1 MWAAHDDLEDGMIR
15 KLGAASLLALGLV
28 AGAAFA
34 QEGEPAPGEGAAP
47 VEQAPAEAAPAE
59 QAPVVAVIPAEVQ
72 ALLDDTR
79 PVTEI
84 ETGEL
89 RNRARAARGFA
100 KQQGL
105 PDDVRGRLQ
114 QIAEAARAE
123 LDARASQQ
131 KAAEPEQ
138 PPAPAEQPPVP
149 AEQPVEQAAPVEPA
163 PAPAEQ
169 PVEQAAPAEP
179 AAPVVEQPA
188 EQAAPADGESAQPLK
203 KRKKISTEQAPVQTE
218 QPVEQPVEQAA
229 PVEQPPA
236 ATQEQA
242 APATPPVVDK
252 KEVQELDAN
261 AGNPEAEKKAKAY
274 LSDETPVDSLSDD
287 DLKARLD
294 GMRDLMADNELSQKT
309 ERALRKKLQAE
320 RDVLRARIATKEA
333 AAEQEKLKAEA
344 AKAAE
349 QQKKAEDEAAVQGTA
364 PKGDKGNKKS
374 RIVIAPQITINTPV
388 REVLRDRR
396 RSEDLSDSELR
407 RRVKVFRDA
416 QARNDWEDFDEQD
429 QLFWRE
435 SMRRDRELLRRR
447 MAEERRQRQE
457 ELAMNADDFDFEVE
471 DEFQPGRKA
480 PRNVFEA
487 EADDEELEEI
497 LIAPPKKKVR
507 QRYTV
512 EDIADRE
519 ELRDAMPRIEID
531 TIRFGFNEAFVR
543 EEEVDNLDRIAAII
557 ERVLRKRPREV
568 FLIEGHTDAVGS
580 DPYNLKLSR
589 ARAEAVKK
597 ALTTYY
603 VISPRNLQTVGLG
616 ERYLK
621 IPTAEPEG
629 ENRRVSISRATPLV
643 GELDE

>member
-1 MWAAHDDLEDGMIR
+1 MIR
-15 KLGAASLLALGLV
+15 KLGAVSLLALGLV
-28 AGAAFA
+28 AGAALA
-34 QEGEPAPGEGAAP
+34 QEGEPAPGEAP

-59 QAPVVAVIPAEVQ
+59 APAAEAAPVEQAPAVAAIPAEVQ

-79 PVTEI
+79 PVSEI

-89 RNRARAARGFA
+89 RSRARAARGFA

-114 QIAEAARAE
+114 QIAQEARTE
-123 LDARASQQ
+123 MDARASQP

-138 PPAPAEQPPVP
+138 PPAPAEP
-149 AEQPVEQAAPVEPA
+149 
-163 PAPAEQ
+163 

-179 AAPVVEQPA
+179 PP
-188 EQAAPADGESAQPLK
+188 APA
-203 KRKKISTEQAPVQTE
+203 E

-229 PVEQPPA
+229 PAEPPPPPAEPPVEQAAPAEQPAPVEQAAPAEQPPAPPEQPVEQAAPASEPAAPVEQPPA
-236 ATQEQA
+236 AAQEQA
-242 APATPPVVDK
+242 APAAPPVVDK

-261 AGNPEAEKKAKAY
+261 AGTPEAEKKARAY
-274 LSDETPVDSLSDD
+274 LADETPVDSLSDD

-309 ERALRKKLQAE
+309 ERALRKRLQAE
-320 RDVLRARIATKEA
+320 REVLRARIAAKEA
-333 AAEQEKLKAEA
+333 AAEQEKLTAEA

-349 QQKKAEDEAAVQGTA
+349 QQKKAEQEAAAQGTA
-364 PKGDKGNKKS
+364 PKGDKGNKKP
-374 RIVIAPQITINTPV
+374 RIVIVPQITINTPV
-388 REVLRDRR
+388 TEVLRDRR

-416 QARNDWEDFDEQD
+416 QGRNDWEDFDEQD
-429 QLFWRE
+429 QMFWRE

-457 ELAMNADDFDFEVE
+457 ELAMNEDDFDFEVV

-487 EADDEELEEI
+487 EADDQELEDI

-543 EEEVDNLDRIAAII
+543 EEEVDSLDRIAAII
-557 ERVLRKRPREV
+557 ERVLRKRPREI

-580 DPYNLKLSR
+580 DAYNLKLSR

>member
-1 MWAAHDDLEDGMIR
+1 MIR
-15 KLGAASLLALGLV
+15 KLGAVSLVALGLF
-28 AGAAFA
+28 AGSAWA

-47 VEQAPAEAAPAE
+47 VEQAPATDQPADAAPVAEEAAA
-59 QAPVVAVIPAEVQ
+59 AVIPAEVQ

-84 ETGEL
+84 ETNEL
-89 RNRARAARGFA
+89 RERARAARNFV

-114 QIAEAARAE
+114 QIAKEARAE
-123 LDARASQQ
+123 LDARGNQP
-131 KAAEPEQ
+131 KKAEPEQ
-138 PPAPAEQPPVP
+138 TPPPAEPATEP
-149 AEQPVEQAAPVEPA
+149 PVEQAAPVEQPPA
-163 PAPAEQ
+163 PA
-169 PVEQAAPAEP
+169 
-179 AAPVVEQPA
+179 
-188 EQAAPADGESAQPLK
+188 
-203 KRKKISTEQAPVQTE
+203 E

-229 PVEQPPA
+229 PVEAPPA
-236 ATQEQA
+236 PAEQPVEQPVEQA
-242 APATPPVVDK
+242 APLGQPVEQPPVIAEPPVEQPAAKAVEQAPAAPPVVDK

-261 AGNPEAEKKAKAY
+261 AGNPEAEKKARAF
-274 LSDETPVDSLSDD
+274 LADETPAGQLSDD

-294 GMRDLMADNELSQKT
+294 AMRDLMADNELSQKT
-309 ERALRKKLQAE
+309 ERALRKRLQADRE
-320 RDVLRARIATKEA
+320 VLRARLDAKQA
-333 AAEQEKLKAEA
+333 AAEQDRLKAEA

-349 QQKKAEDEAAVQGTA
+349 QQAKAEAEAAAQGTA
-364 PKGDKGNKKS
+364 PKGDKGKKP
-374 RIVIAPQITINTPV
+374 RIVIVPQITINTPV
-388 REVLRDRR
+388 TEVLRDRR
-396 RSEDLSDSELR
+396 RSEDLTDGELR
-407 RRVKVFRDA
+407 RRVQVFRDA
-416 QARNDWEDFDEQD
+416 QGRDDWQDFDEED

-447 MAEERRQRQE
+447 MAEERRMRQE
-457 ELAMNADDFDFEVE
+457 ELAMADEE
-471 DEFQPGRKA
+471 DDIEIIDEYQPGRKA

-487 EADDEELEEI
+487 EADDEELEDV

-507 QRYTV
+507 QRYTI
-512 EDIADRE
+512 EEIADRE

-543 EEEVDNLDRIAAII
+543 EEEVGNLDRIAAIM
-557 ERVLRKRPREV
+557 ERVLRKNPREI

-580 DPYNLKLSR
+580 DAYNLKLSR
-589 ARAEAVKK
+589 ARAEAVKR

-643 GELDE
+643 GELQD

>member
-1 MWAAHDDLEDGMIR
+1 MIR
-15 KLGAASLLALGLV
+15 KLGAVSLLALGLV
-28 AGAAFA
+28 AGGAWA

-59 QAPVVAVIPAEVQ
+59 QAPVVAAIPAEVQ

-114 QIAEAARAE
+114 QIAQEARTE
-123 LDARASQQ
+123 LDARANQQ

-138 PPAPAEQPPVP
+138 PPAPAEQQPAPAEQPVEQAAPPEPPPAP

-169 PVEQAAPAEP
+169 PVEQAAPAAEP
-179 AAPVVEQPA
+179 AAPVAEQPA
-188 EQAAPADGESAQPLK
+188 
-203 KRKKISTEQAPVQTE
+203 
-218 QPVEQPVEQAA
+218 EQAA

-242 APATPPVVDK
+242 APAAPPVVDK

-274 LSDETPVDSLSDD
+274 LADETPVDSLSDD

-349 QQKKAEDEAAVQGTA
+349 QQKKAEDEAAAQGTA
-364 PKGDKGNKKS
+364 PKGDKGNKKP

-388 REVLRDRR
+388 TEVLRDRR

-416 QARNDWEDFDEQD
+416 QGRNDWEDFDEQD

-507 QRYTV
+507 QRYTI

-580 DPYNLKLSR
+580 DSYNLKLSR

>member
-1 MWAAHDDLEDGMIR
+1 
-15 KLGAASLLALGLV
+15 
-28 AGAAFA
+28 
-34 QEGEPAPGEGAAP
+34 
-47 VEQAPAEAAPAE
+47 
-59 QAPVVAVIPAEVQ
+59 
-72 ALLDDTR
+72 
-79 PVTEI
+79 
-84 ETGEL
+84 
-89 RNRARAARGFA
+89 
-100 KQQGL
+100 
-105 PDDVRGRLQ
+105 
-114 QIAEAARAE
+114 
-123 LDARASQQ
+123 
-131 KAAEPEQ
+131 
-138 PPAPAEQPPVP
+138 
-149 AEQPVEQAAPVEPA
+149 
-163 PAPAEQ
+163 
-169 PVEQAAPAEP
+169 
-179 AAPVVEQPA
+179 
-188 EQAAPADGESAQPLK
+188 
-203 KRKKISTEQAPVQTE
+203 
-218 QPVEQPVEQAA
+218 
-229 PVEQPPA
+229 
-236 ATQEQA
+236 
-242 APATPPVVDK
+242 
-252 KEVQELDAN
+252 
-261 AGNPEAEKKAKAY
+261 
-274 LSDETPVDSLSDD
+274 VDSLSDD

-320 RDVLRARIATKEA
+320 REVLRARIAAKEA

-344 AKAAE
+344 ARAAE
-349 QQKKAEDEAAVQGTA
+349 QQKKAEQEAAAQGTA
-364 PKGDKGNKKS
+364 PKGDKGNKKP
-374 RIVIAPQITINTPV
+374 RIVIVPQITINTPV
-388 REVLRDRR
+388 TEVLRDRR

-416 QARNDWEDFDEQD
+416 QSRNDWEDFDEQD
-429 QLFWRE
+429 QMFWRE

-457 ELAMNADDFDFEVE
+457 ELAMNEDDFDFEVV

-507 QRYTV
+507 QRYTI

-580 DPYNLKLSR
+580 DAYNLKLSR

>member
-1 MWAAHDDLEDGMIR
+1 MIR
-15 KLGAASLLALGLV
+15 KLGAVSLLALGLV
-28 AGAAFA
+28 AGGAWA

-59 QAPVVAVIPAEVQ
+59 QAPVVAAIPAEVQ

-114 QIAEAARAE
+114 QIAQEARTE

-138 PPAPAEQPPVP
+138 PPAPAEQPPAPAEQPVEQAAPPEPPPAP

-169 PVEQAAPAEP
+169 PVEQAAPAAEP
-179 AAPVVEQPA
+179 AAPVAEQPA
-188 EQAAPADGESAQPLK
+188 
-203 KRKKISTEQAPVQTE
+203 
-218 QPVEQPVEQAA
+218 EQAA

-242 APATPPVVDK
+242 APAAPPVVDK

-274 LSDETPVDSLSDD
+274 LADETPVDSLSDD

-349 QQKKAEDEAAVQGTA
+349 QQKKAEDEAAAQGTA
-364 PKGDKGNKKS
+364 PKGDKGNKKP

-388 REVLRDRR
+388 TEVLRDRR

-416 QARNDWEDFDEQD
+416 QGRNDWEDFDEQD

-457 ELAMNADDFDFEVE
+457 ELAMKADDFDFEVE

-507 QRYTV
+507 QRYTI

-580 DPYNLKLSR
+580 DSYNLKLSR

>member
-1 MWAAHDDLEDGMIR
+1 MIR
-15 KLGAASLLALGLV
+15 KLGAVSLLALGLV
-28 AGAAFA
+28 AGAALA
-34 QEGEPAPGEGAAP
+34 QEGEPAPGEAPVEQAPAETAPAEAPAAEAAP
-47 VEQAPAEAAPAE
+47 VEQAPAVAA
-59 QAPVVAVIPAEVQ
+59 VPAEVQ

-79 PVTEI
+79 PVSEI

-105 PDDVRGRLQ
+105 PDEVRGRLQ
-114 QIAEAARAE
+114 QIAQEARAE
-123 LDARASQQ
+123 LDARANQQ

-138 PPAPAEQPPVP
+138 PPAPAEQPVEQAAPAEPPPAPAEQPV
-149 AEQPVEQAAPVEPA
+149 EQPVEQAAPAEPPPAEPPPVETQAEQAAPVEQAAPA
-163 PAPAEQ
+163 EEPPAPAEQ
-169 PVEQAAPAEP
+169 PVEQAAPASEP
-179 AAPVVEQPA
+179 
-188 EQAAPADGESAQPLK
+188 
-203 KRKKISTEQAPVQTE
+203 
-218 QPVEQPVEQAA
+218 AA

-236 ATQEQA
+236 AAQEQA
-242 APATPPVVDK
+242 APAAPPVVDK

-261 AGNPEAEKKAKAY
+261 AGNPEAEKKARAY
-274 LSDETPVDSLSDD
+274 LADETPVDSLSDD
-287 DLKARLD
+287 ELKARLD

-320 RDVLRARIATKEA
+320 REVLRARIAAKEA
-333 AAEQEKLKAEA
+333 AVEQEKLKAEA
-344 AKAAE
+344 ARAAE
-349 QQKKAEDEAAVQGTA
+349 QQKKAEQEAAAQGTA
-364 PKGDKGNKKS
+364 PKGDKGNKKP
-374 RIVIAPQITINTPV
+374 RIVIVPQITINTPV
-388 REVLRDRR
+388 TEVLRDRR

-416 QARNDWEDFDEQD
+416 QSRNDWEDFDEQD
-429 QLFWRE
+429 QMFWRE

-457 ELAMNADDFDFEVE
+457 ELAMNEDDFDFEVV

-507 QRYTV
+507 QRYTI

-543 EEEVDNLDRIAAII
+543 EEEVDSLDRIAAII

-580 DPYNLKLSR
+580 DAYNLKLSR